1 MDDLEEDDV
10 CGLDLGTTFSCIG
23 VYRNGGVEIIPNR
36 YGDKTTPSIV
46 TIIDK
51 DTILRGEETLDNLV
65 KDYDGSIFAVK
76 RFLGRDFEDKEVK
89 EEMEKGNFPFKF
101 VMDKGL
107 PSIEVKKN
115 NETIHFTLEEISSY
129 VIRKM
134 VDSAENFLE
143 KSIDKLVITVPYNF
157 NDAQRKCTEQAAEI
171 AGVKVLRFINEP
183 TAAALAYRLDE
194 KTKDN
199 NGKIL
204 IFDLGG
210 GTFDVTLLS
219 INKSASNEDIFN
231 VLSSKGEKFLG
242 GEDFDNILVE
252 YFLDLFCAKMNLK
265 KEDVKKDKKAIRKLK
280 ISCEKIKRVLGSTR
294 ETQLCINNFYDNK
307 DILEIITSAKFNS
320 LCKDLIEKLRKPLE
334 DVISDAKI
342 SKKDIS
348 EIVLVG
354 GSTKLPMVR
363 IFITK
368 FFNGCE
374 IKINDSINP
383 DEAIAYGATLM
394 AAKISKKKIGALAG
408 FNLMDIA
415 PLSLGIETQNNSE
428 DKKIRDRGL
437 IMSVIIKRG
446 VKIPY
451 SNTRSYVTVSDY
463 QTEAKIAI
471 YEGEKKYVNENHKLG
486 EVLMSKLTKKPR
498 GKVII
503 NVNFY
508 INANGILTVTGTEE
522 DKKDNQIL
530 IEIKNDNVNLTK
542 EEVENLRKKNE
553 KYQNMNPDLKL
564 DYNNLKQTLIEFKKI
579 YDTSKNDNEKYNI
592 LMSYNSTLE
601 EFIDLFNNENEEN
614 NKKGDNFDNETMI
627 EKIFFYVYDLFKSYS
642 KTLNNSQIQ
651 DADKQNIMNKMKEY
665 INLFISK
672 CSGYLTELME
682 SITDFPKK
690 IYYEIVIYIIE
701 QLNECGK
708 QCLKER
714 KKFCRYNSLTY
725 FERSLLYYK
734 IYISDLGNVL
744 KNCHKKDYDNC
755 KLQKEISQKY
765 IEDINSD
772 AILLC
777 EESLKKQKL
786 IPTGSGF
793 SMRIKGISIG
803 DKEEIEKNEIVLYNY
818 EKMLAS
824 LKGKTNEEEAICLAN
839 IIKINY
845 VLLNGRN
852 IKINYEFA
860 KRCEFIVKNKK
871 LNQNSEW
878 YKEFKEIYKKLEG
891 DNKVLVKSENKES
904 IRTKYGKQFD
914 EIDDN
919 FNKRN
924 SNIDFIDYVLTT
936 RPYPQYKE
944 DKDNKKIDFTKE
956 SSELYELLTQRYHPN
971 EYTIDG
977 DEQSQLDY
985 FLTDYI
991 DSKLN
996 NLKENY

>member
-1 MDDLEEDDV
+1 
-10 CGLDLGTTFSCIG
+10 
-23 VYRNGGVEIIPNR
+23 
-36 YGDKTTPSIV
+36 
-46 TIIDK
+46 
-51 DTILRGEETLDNLV
+51 
-65 KDYDGSIFAVK
+65 
-76 RFLGRDFEDKEVK
+76 
-89 EEMEKGNFPFKF
+89 
-101 VMDKGL
+101 
-107 PSIEVKKN
+107 
-115 NETIHFTLEEISSY
+115 
-129 VIRKM
+129 
-134 VDSAENFLE
+134 
-143 KSIDKLVITVPYNF
+143 
-157 NDAQRKCTEQAAEI
+157 
-171 AGVKVLRFINEP
+171 
-183 TAAALAYRLDE
+183 
-194 KTKDN
+194 
-199 NGKIL
+199 
-204 IFDLGG
+204 
-210 GTFDVTLLS
+210 
-219 INKSASNEDIFN
+219 
-231 VLSSKGEKFLG
+231 
-242 GEDFDNILVE
+242 
-252 YFLDLFCAKMNLK
+252 
-265 KEDVKKDKKAIRKLK
+265 
-280 ISCEKIKRVLGSTR
+280 
-294 ETQLCINNFYDNK
+294 
-307 DILEIITSAKFNS
+307 
-320 LCKDLIEKLRKPLE
+320 
-334 DVISDAKI
+334 
-342 SKKDIS
+342 
-348 EIVLVG
+348 
-354 GSTKLPMVR
+354 
-363 IFITK
+363 
-368 FFNGCE
+368 
-374 IKINDSINP
+374 
-383 DEAIAYGATLM
+383 
-394 AAKISKKKIGALAG
+394 
-408 FNLMDIA
+408 
-415 PLSLGIETQNNSE
+415 
-428 DKKIRDRGL
+428 
-437 IMSVIIKRG
+437 
-446 VKIPY
+446 
-451 SNTRSYVTVSDY
+451 
-463 QTEAKIAI
+463 
-471 YEGEKKYVNENHKLG
+471 
-486 EVLMSKLTKKPR
+486 
-498 GKVII
+498 
-503 NVNFY
+503 
-508 INANGILTVTGTEE
+508 
-522 DKKDNQIL
+522 
-530 IEIKNDNVNLTK
+530 
-542 EEVENLRKKNE
+542 
-553 KYQNMNPDLKL
+553 
-564 DYNNLKQTLIEFKKI
+564 
-579 YDTSKNDNEKYNI
+579 
-592 LMSYNSTLE
+592 
-601 EFIDLFNNENEEN
+601 
-614 NKKGDNFDNETMI
+614 
-627 EKIFFYVYDLFKSYS
+627 
-642 KTLNNSQIQ
+642 
-651 DADKQNIMNKMKEY
+651 MNKMKEY

-971 EYTIDG
+971 EYTTIDG